1 MASYREPDP
10 SDLEKSR
17 EARIAR
23 QNLVR
28 HEQYVSALRRAERLR
43 SDSGRPAS
51 SELTELI
58 SSGTTELN
66 AVKQRAG
73 GRIYPRRRPT
83 NKHPTSNCQVF
94 LDECG
99 SHSLA
104 ELGPFKVFVL
114 SAVIIRDA
122 DHPTIDTEWRK
133 FKGASLGSPDTIVHE
148 PDVRKGEGPFRDPNR
163 QGKLTAMARV
173 VSSLD
178 FVALAVVVHRPN
190 YKRDFG
196 TGPVDE
202 SLPTHIY
209 WMALDFLME
218 RTVMALDTHF
228 NGARAQVIAESRGP
242 KEDASLQYEFA
253 RLHLDGTSYVA
264 DGWFRHALCPGIS
277 FQSKKVNSTGLQL
290 ADLLA
295 RPVGEKVIDST
306 SYPYLWPE
314 FRGKLCQGHE
324 TKNSILGLKIMPWRE
339 RYKDLW
345 KS

>member
-1 MASYREPDP
+1 MPSYREPDP

-83 NKHPTSNCQVF
+83 NKHPTS
-94 LDECG
+94 
-99 SHSLA
+99 
-104 ELGPFKVFVL
+104 
-114 SAVIIRDA
+114 
-122 DHPTIDTEWRK
+122 
-133 FKGASLGSPDTIVHE
+133 
-148 PDVRKGEGPFRDPNR
+148 
-163 QGKLTAMARV
+163 
-173 VSSLD
+173 
-178 FVALAVVVHRPN
+178 
-190 YKRDFG
+190 
-196 TGPVDE
+196 
-202 SLPTHIY
+202 
-209 WMALDFLME
+209 
-218 RTVMALDTHF
+218 
-228 NGARAQVIAESRGP
+228 
-242 KEDASLQYEFA
+242 
-253 RLHLDGTSYVA
+253 
-264 DGWFRHALCPGIS
+264 
-277 FQSKKVNSTGLQL
+277 
-290 ADLLA
+290 
-295 RPVGEKVIDST
+295 
-306 SYPYLWPE
+306 YPYLWPE